1 MGKQTS
7 AVSKEAIWRNHLAR
21 YATSGKSIVAFCRDE
36 AISEGNFYAWR
47 ARLRQDKATSAV
59 EQASAPAS
67 TRSFIDLG
75 PVKTKTLND
84 KAQRA
89 AALSATPE
97 IDVRIDLGHGIILTI
112 TRR

>member
-21 YATSGKSIVAFCRDE
+21 YATSGKSIAAFCRDE

-47 ARLRQDKATSAV
+47 ARLRQDKATSAA
-59 EQASAPAS
+59 EQACAP
-67 TRSFIDLG
+67 TPTTSFIDLG

-89 AALSATPE
+89 AAPSATPE
-97 IDVRIDLGHGIILTI
+97 IDVRIDLGHGINLTI